1 MALMEAGFGQ
11 IERIQKGVANGTSK
25 IVDIPV
31 TTIVYVACSRTPIIP
46 AKIVMISHD
55 HHSAHKMTMIGIDSF
70 KYSFQLENVS
80 FIRGRDRALLIFL
93 EQ

>member
-1 MALMEAGFGQ
+1 MQLPIKAQDASP
-11 IERIQKGVANGTSK
+11 VAKGTSK
-25 IVDIPV
+25 IVDKAV

-46 AKIVMISHD
+46 AKIVISSHD
-55 HHSAHKMTMIGIDSF
+55 HHSAHRMTIMGIDSF

-80 FIRGRDRALLIFL
+80 FILGRERALLIFL